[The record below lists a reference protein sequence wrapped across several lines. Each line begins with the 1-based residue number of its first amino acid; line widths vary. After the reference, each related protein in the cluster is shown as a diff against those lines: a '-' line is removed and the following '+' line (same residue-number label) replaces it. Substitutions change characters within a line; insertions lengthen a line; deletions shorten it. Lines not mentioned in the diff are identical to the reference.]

1 MLNIR
6 LLRKC
11 ASRNYIR
18 NSKEKIEKNKENKI
32 IKAKQKIRMNKNN
45 NNKNNKPTIYSKR
58 RP

>member
-11 ASRNYIR
+11 VSRNYIR
-18 NSKEKIEKNKENKI
+18 NLKEKIEKNKENKI
-32 IKAKQKIRMNKNN
+32 IKARQIITTNKNN